1 MVILTPKISY
11 GRCRPWSRGVITLN
25 FGLFRRCSGWFVIG
39 SNRDSRDSLVQRR
52 PTMSLEPIEPEAAL
66 ELFLK
71 DKEAELAQT
80 TIKSHDYRLRH
91 FLRWCHEQGIEN
103 LNTLTGRQLHEYRLW
118 RREDGDLNKVSEKTQ
133 MDSL

>member
-1 MVILTPKISY
+1 
-11 GRCRPWSRGVITLN
+11 
-25 FGLFRRCSGWFVIG
+25 
-39 SNRDSRDSLVQRR
+39 
-52 PTMSLEPIEPEAAL
+52 MSLEPIEPEAAL